1 MINLFK
7 DISQEKLV
15 ELRCAF
21 DLFDGDNDGKIDPS
35 ELGKAIE
42 KMGQK
47 LSEDDLKE
55 MIKEVDSDYNG
66 TIEFDEFV
74 TLMIS
79 KMKDNDSEEEI
90 YEAFKIFDKKG
101 NGKVSKSDIKSVM
114 NTLHEPITNPE
125 LDELIE
131 KWDSDRD
138 GFLNFQ
144 EFKNMMLFK

>member
-1 MINLFK
+1 
-7 DISQEKLV
+7 
-15 ELRCAF
+15 
-21 DLFDGDNDGKIDPS
+21 
-35 ELGKAIE
+35 
-42 KMGQK
+42 
-47 LSEDDLKE
+47 
-55 MIKEVDSDYNG
+55 
-66 TIEFDEFV
+66 
-74 TLMIS
+74 
-79 KMKDNDSEEEI
+79 MKDNDSEEEI

>member
-1 MINLFK
+1 
-7 DISQEKLV
+7 
-15 ELRCAF
+15 
-21 DLFDGDNDGKIDPS
+21 
-35 ELGKAIE
+35 
-42 KMGQK
+42 MGQK

>member
-1 MINLFK
+1 
-7 DISQEKLV
+7 
-15 ELRCAF
+15 
-21 DLFDGDNDGKIDPS
+21 
-35 ELGKAIE
+35 
-42 KMGQK
+42 MGQK

-114 NTLHEPITNPE
+114 NTLHETITPME
-125 LDELIE
+125 LDELME